1 MALQADGSHLLP
13 FDLHG
18 EDHKQQLCVFIP
30 CFVALSTFVRTGIDQ
45 GYWLDKK
52 SACAHRS
59 ICAAKKRKGSWSKF
73 WYKI

>member
-1 MALQADGSHLLP
+1 LLCP
-13 FDLHG
+13 LLLG
-18 EDHKQQLCVFIP
+18 
-30 CFVALSTFVRTGIDQ
+30 DQ